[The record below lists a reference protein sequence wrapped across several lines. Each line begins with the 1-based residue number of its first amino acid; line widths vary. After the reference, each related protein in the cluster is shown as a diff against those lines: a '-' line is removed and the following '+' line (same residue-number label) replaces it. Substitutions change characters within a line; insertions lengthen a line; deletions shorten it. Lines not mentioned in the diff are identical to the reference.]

1 MTDAHTI
8 KVAPLEGTAR
18 VEIAGTIIAESDDV
32 QVLHEGSLRP
42 RYYFA
47 REHVHMHLLEP
58 TDMSTRCPFKGEASY
73 WSFVTDDG
81 TRHDDI
87 VWSYE
92 EPIDG
97 MEAIAG
103 RLCFYDERVTLLT
116 E

>member
-1 MTDAHTI
+1 M
-8 KVAPLEGTAR
+8 KAR
-18 VEIAGTIIAESDDV
+18 CDRATTSRASTCTCT
-32 QVLHEGSLRP
+32 SSNRP
-42 RYYFA
+42 
-47 REHVHMHLLEP
+47 
-58 TDMSTRCPFKGEASY
+58 TSY